1 MTEYELD
8 LEYEFNL
15 EEETHP
21 DYQVTKKIMEW
32 LKDNMESLTDSR
44 NRSVFSKVNY
54 GYNENTIKGFGKK
67 PVCDVY
73 INELEYSNDLRK
85 NIPSTVNTFIIC
97 YLKGNMNS
105 VYLKACELTDYLLQG
120 FEENEEWR
128 ELPHVVR
135 NTRVGNVELQ
145 LIPGTKTYGVLC
157 AFELEHELY

>member
-21 DYQVTKKIMEW
+21 DYRVTKQIMEW
-32 LKDNMESLTDSR
+32 LKDNMESLTDSH

-67 PVCDVY
+67 PICDVY
-73 INELEYSNDLRK
+73 INELNYSNDLK
-85 NIPSTVNTFIIC
+85 TNTPSTVNTFIIS
-97 YLKGNMNS
+97 YLKGNMNT

-128 ELPHVVR
+128 ELLYVVR
-135 NTRVGNVELQ
+135 NTRVKNVELQ
-145 LIPGTKTYGVLC
+145 LIPGNKTYGVLC